1 MDAVSDALRAMRMD
15 GALYLNAE
23 FTAPWCVLA
32 RPDQAVRAAFLPDS
46 ERVIAYHLIVA
57 GSCFAQID
65 GDPASAI
72 HLEAGEVLV
81 IPHGH
86 EHILGSTLAMTPVPS
101 QPVLLKNLER
111 APGEIIKLSHG
122 GGGTAT
128 IVMCGFLAADD
139 TQSNP
144 LLAALPPIF
153 KIDMRNDPQAAW
165 LQSSLQ
171 FAAAEAAHGRPGGT
185 MVVGKLSEL
194 LFADAVRRCIDALP
208 PDRKGWLAGMRDRFV
223 GRALTL
229 MHAQPA
235 HAWTVDALARSVGL
249 SRSLLARRFS
259 DLLGDPPMQYLTR
272 WRLQIAAQELRADDR
287 PLAAIAVSVGYESEA
302 AFSRA
307 FKRAYGLPPASWR
320 KSRAKSDE
328 APEAA

>member
-1 MDAVSDALRAMRMD
+1 MDTVSDALRTMRMV

-32 RPDQAVRAAFLPDS
+32 RPDQAVCAAFLPGS

-57 GSCFAQID
+57 GSCWAQVE

-72 HLEAGEVLV
+72 RLEAGELLV

-86 EHILGSTLAMTPVPS
+86 EHILGSTLDDTPVPS
-101 QPVLLKNLER
+101 QPVLLKKLET
-111 APGEIIKLSHG
+111 APGQVIKLSHG

-128 IVMCGFLAADD
+128 VVMCGFLATDN

-153 KIDMRNDPQAAW
+153 KVDMRNDPQAAW
-165 LQSSLQ
+165 LQSSLH
-171 FAAAEAAHGRPGGT
+171 FAATETAHRRPGST

-194 LFADAVRRCIDALP
+194 LFAEAVRRCIDALP

-229 MHAQPA
+229 MHAQPE
-235 HAWTVDALARSVGL
+235 HAWTVDELARAVGL
-249 SRSLLARRFS
+249 SRSLLAQRFS

-272 WRLQIAAQELRADDR
+272 WRLQIAAQELRAGDR
-287 PLAAIAVSVGYESEA
+287 PLAAIAASVGYESEA

-307 FKRAYGLPPASWR
+307 FKRVFGQPPASWR
-320 KSRAKSDE
+320 KSGGSS